1 MPLISRVDRSCA
13 RPSTGWMVRRLLP
26 PGPFLESIGAR
37 VLLIW
42 MFLRIVILVG
52 SMMESGSISNS
63 IPASI
68 LASCAIASLIIAL
81 LFIDMSRRSELLFL
95 ANLGHS
101 FRGIA
106 LVVVAECAVL
116 ETVLR
121 MAVG

>member
-1 MPLISRVDRSCA
+1 MPLISRVDRSGA
-13 RPSTGWMVRRLLP
+13 RPSAGWMVRRLLP
-26 PGPFLESIGAR
+26 PGPFRESIGAR

-42 MFLRIVILVG
+42 VFLHIVSLVG
-52 SMMESGSISNS
+52 STMASGSIRDS

-68 LASCAIASLIIAL
+68 LSSGAIVSLIIAV

-106 LVVVAECAVL
+106 LAVVAECAVL

-121 MAVG
+121 LAVG